1 MVTAIPDTEQT
12 DVVVDVIEGVT
23 PVEADVATLNGV
35 DDHVFVVGLVNEM
48 VFAARAMV
56 TVCVADVINA

>member
-12 DVVVDVIEGVT
+12 DVVVDVIEGVM
-23 PVEADVATLNGV
+23 PVEAEVVTLNGV
-35 DDHVFVVGLVNEM
+35 EDHVLVVGLVKEI

-56 TVCVADVINA
+56 TV